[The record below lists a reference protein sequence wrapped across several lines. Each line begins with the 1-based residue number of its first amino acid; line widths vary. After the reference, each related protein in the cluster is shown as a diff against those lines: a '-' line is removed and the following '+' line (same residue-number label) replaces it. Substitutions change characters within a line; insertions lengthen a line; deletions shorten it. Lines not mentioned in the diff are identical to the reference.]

1 MKEEHK
7 KIMID
12 SLTSVRPY
20 IAFLGELRAIIEKE
34 ADECENVEAFIE
46 KLKKQHE
53 KADIIRRTDVQI
65 FLSELRRNLAK
76 LGSD

>member
-12 SLTSVRPY
+12 SLITVRPY
-20 IAFLGELRAIIEKE
+20 IAFLEELRAIIEKE

-46 KLKKQHE
+46 KLKKQNE